1 MSRRPDGQWLSTRR
15 RAPSAAVMFAGN
27 LVLAL
32 VWMAMTAR
40 FDLSNLALGMAFG
53 YLVLY
58 ASQVAVGRS
67 AYFGRPL
74 RLVRFVGFYALEV
87 VRANVRVAFDV
98 ATPTSMARPG
108 IVAIPLEARSD
119 TEILLLSS
127 LISMTPGSLTLDISD
142 DRRVVYVHAMFLD
155 DPDAFRRDI
164 KEELERRVLELTR

>member
-1 MSRRPDGQWLSTRR
+1 MTRRPDEQRLPTRR
-15 RAPSAAVMFAGN
+15 QAPSAAVMFAGN
-27 LVLAL
+27 LVLAV

-58 ASQVAVGRS
+58 TSQLAVGRS
-67 AYFGRPL
+67 DYFGKPG

-87 VRANVRVAFDV
+87 IRSNVRVAFDV
-98 ATPTSMARPG
+98 VTPSSRARPG

-127 LISMTPGSLTLDISD
+127 LISMTPGSLALDISD
-142 DRRVVYVHAMFLD
+142 DRSVAYVHAMFLD
-155 DPDAFRRDI
+155 DPETFRREI
-164 KEELERRVLELTR
+164 KADLERRVLELTR